1 MEVYHLPE
9 EEQKLLR
16 KGKENDQKIFNK
28 ARVRPTLKT

>member
-28 ARVRPTLKT
+28 SRRRLKLK